1 MWTFLTECHEQK
13 IRYRETFA
21 RGKFYVLICCDTGF
35 YDVNFCPL
43 VKSTRYLK
51 LVRIEFNFYLTIE
64 STTFPEIVRL

>member
-43 VKSTRYLK
+43 VKSTRYFK
-51 LVRIEFNFYLTIE
+51 LVRPN
-64 STTFPEIVRL
+64 